1 MSDPLRVWLN
11 RLNRGQT
18 EGRRDELADL
28 YVRSCATAPGWEHRS
43 REDFL
48 LRLAGDI
55 RRPQFAM
62 LVAETPVLAGCA
74 FGFPVRPDGSWW
86 SGFQGELPP
95 GVARLTASGEV
106 FAITGMVVHPD
117 ERNRGLARRMQER
130 LLTDHRAAL
139 GATLVDGVNRAAR
152 SAFWSWGWQEI
163 GEVHRPPGPT
173 VLRALV
179 LRAGERT
186 AAGPARRTRT
196 RARGPA

>member
-1 MSDPLRVWLN
+1 
-11 RLNRGQT
+11 
-18 EGRRDELADL
+18 
-28 YVRSCATAPGWEHRS
+28 
-43 REDFL
+43 
-48 LRLAGDI
+48 
-55 RRPQFAM
+55 M

-139 GATLVDGVNRAAR
+139 GATLVDGVNRASR